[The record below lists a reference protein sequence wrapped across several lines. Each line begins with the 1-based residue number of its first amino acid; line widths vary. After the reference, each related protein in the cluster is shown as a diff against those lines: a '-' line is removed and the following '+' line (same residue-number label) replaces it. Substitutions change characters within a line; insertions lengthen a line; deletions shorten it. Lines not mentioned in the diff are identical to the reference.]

1 MTIAV
6 FGGASPA
13 TVVPKEHTRVLD
25 EPKHASIARFVLAL
39 QALDLPNSSGLDK
52 CILIGF
58 SQAASAGIASEQR
71 QYRVAAWDRVGC
83 STKVHLSRAHDINKH
98 QQQQV

>member
-6 FGGASPA
+6 FGGASPD

-25 EPKHASIARFVLAL
+25 ELKHASIARFVLAL
-39 QALDLPNSSGLDK
+39 QALDLPNSSDLDK

-58 SQAASAGIASEQR
+58 SQAASAG
-71 QYRVAAWDRVGC
+71 DRERAEATLCGC
-83 STKVHLSRAHDINKH
+83 LGPSGLFDEGSPSPRP
-98 QQQQV
+98 